1 MKILFFLFITA
12 AALFSEHIRWQ
23 NDFDKALFEAKKTKK
38 EILLLVL
45 KKECAEC
52 REVFVEAFGDKE
64 VQKKVNKKY
73 IAVVAFFEHKNSYP
87 IELFYTQAFPTLFF
101 VSSKDE
107 SYLQKPLRGYF
118 TKEELLKS
126 L

>member
-1 MKILFFLFITA
+1 MKIVFLLFITA

-23 NDFDKALFEAKKTKK
+23 NDFDKALFKAKEEKK
-38 EILLLVL
+38 ELLLFVS

-52 REVFVEAFGDKE
+52 REIFVEVFNDKE
-64 VQKKVNKKY
+64 VQEEVNRKY
-73 IAVVAFFEHKNSYP
+73 IAVVAFFEHENSYP
-87 IELFYTQAFPTLFF
+87 VELFYTQSFPTLFF

-107 SYLQKPLRGYF
+107 SYLQEPLRGSF
-118 TKEELLKS
+118 TKDDVLKG

>member
-1 MKILFFLFITA
+1 MKILTILFITA

-23 NDFDKALFEAKKTKK
+23 SDFDAALIEAKKAKK
-38 EILLLVL
+38 EVLLFVS

-52 REVFVEAFGDKE
+52 MEVFVNVFNDKE
-64 VQKKVNKKY
+64 VQEKVEIKY
-73 IAVVAFFEHKNSYP
+73 IAVVVFFEHKNSYP
-87 IELFYTQAFPTLFF
+87 IELFYTQTFPTLFF

>member
-1 MKILFFLFITA
+1 MKILFILLITA

-23 NDFDKALFEAKKTKK
+23 NDFDKALFKAKKENK
-38 EILLLVL
+38 ELLLFVS

-52 REVFVEAFGDKE
+52 KEVFVKVFNDKDVQKE
-64 VQKKVNKKY
+64 VNEKY
-73 IAVVAFFEHKNSYP
+73 IAVVVFFEHENSYP
-87 IELFYTQAFPTLFF
+87 IELFYTQSFPTLFF

-107 SYLQKPLRGYF
+107 SYLQEPLRGYF

>member
-1 MKILFFLFITA
+1 MKILFVLFITT

-23 NDFDKALFEAKKTKK
+23 SDFDKALFEAKKAKK
-38 EILLLVL
+38 ELLLLVL

-52 REVFVEAFGDKE
+52 REVFVEVFSDEE
-64 VQKKVNKKY
+64 VQEEVNRKY

-107 SYLQKPLRGYF
+107 SYLQKPLRGSF
-118 TKEELLKS
+118 NKDDVLKG

>member
-1 MKILFFLFITA
+1 MKIIFMLLMTA
-12 AALFSEHIRWQ
+12 AALFSEHIRWRS
-23 NDFDKALFEAKKTKK
+23 DFDKALFEAKKEKK

-52 REVFVEAFGDKE
+52 KNIFAEVFNDKE
-64 VQKKVNKKY
+64 VQEEVNRKY
-73 IAVVAFFEHKNSYP
+73 IAVVAFFEHENSYP

-101 VSSKDE
+101 VSSRDE
-107 SYLQKPLRGYF
+107 SYLQKPIRGYF
-118 TKEELLKS
+118 TKDELLKG

>member
-1 MKILFFLFITA
+1 MRMLLLLFITA

-23 NDFDKALFEAKKTKK
+23 SDFDKALFEAKKEKK
-38 EILLLVL
+38 ELLLLVL

-52 REVFVEAFGDKE
+52 REVFVSLFNDKE
-64 VQKKVNKKY
+64 VQEKVNKKY
-73 IAVVAFFEHKNSYP
+73 VAVVSFFEQKNSYP

-107 SYLQKPLRGYF
+107 SYLQEPLRGSF
-118 TKEELLKS
+118 TKEELLKG